1 MVKISF
7 VITHYKEPYEVCQ
20 PLFESIAN
28 QIGVDFD
35 NLEVIVV
42 EDGEKEDF
50 LNLELLQWLPYN
62 VIQLS
67 QGHKGVSS
75 ARNYGLEHVTGD
87 YVMFCDCDDRFINAI
102 ALHLY
107 LKAIKQAM
115 FDIVKTPFLED
126 QVIDGEL
133 KLIRHDQ
140 DITFIHGKMYR
151 VDFLK
156 ENGIKFNNELTI
168 HEDAFFNVI
177 ANMLSEGNIHEMS
190 PAVYLWKYRDESVV
204 RVDRDA
210 YVFKTYDH
218 LMKSR
223 KAICRDLEKRERY
236 AEFYQAVSKTFFDSY
251 YDFQRPDCFKEE
263 NKEIIEKAERAFAG
277 FYNEFKD
284 EFKNVNINDKAVMAH
299 ICRVNGFNNGM
310 KMERETFPDFLRR
323 IVKTY
328 LS

>member
-1 MVKISF
+1 MVLSF
-7 VITHYKEPYEVCQ
+7 VVTHYNEPWEVCS
-20 PLFESIAN
+20 PLFNSLAD
-28 QIGVDFD
+28 QLGVDFD
-35 NLEVIVV
+35 NIEVIVV
-42 EDGEKEDF
+42 EDGGKHLDGSLF
-50 LNLELLQWLPYN
+50 TLFPYKT
-62 VIQLS
+62 IIIDE
-67 QGHKGVSS
+67 GHNGVSK
-75 ARNYGLEHVTGD
+75 ARNIGLEHVAGD
-87 YVMFCDCDDRFINAI
+87 YVMFCDCDDRFIHSY

-126 QVIDGEL
+126 QMIDGEL
-133 KLIRHDQ
+133 KLIRHDK

-151 VDFLK
+151 VEFLK
-156 ENGIKFNNELTI
+156 ENDIKFNNELTI

-190 PAVYLWKYRDESVV
+190 PAVYLWKYRDDSIV
-204 RVDRDA
+204 RQDKDA

-223 KAICRDLEKRERY
+223 GAICRDLEKRERY
-236 AEFYQAVSKTFFDSY
+236 TEFYQAVSKTLFDSY

-263 NKEIIEKAERAFAG
+263 NKEIIKKAEKAFAG

-284 EFKNVNINDKAVMAH
+284 EFNNVNVNDKAVMAH
-299 ICRVNGFNNGM
+299 ICRINGFNNGM
-310 KMERETFPDFLRR
+310 KMERETFPEFLRR